1 MKVLVFRNR
10 FGAATLWV
18 LPSDDSQDAPE
29 QATLPG
35 LAGHDPRTQNMDSKG
50 SAQSWDEWAAYLA
63 SQPLLGNWAV
73 QELPEAVSANEALN
87 IVRRQDV
94 LDSVYR
100 RPYAAEPAPLT

>member
-18 LPSDDSQDAPE
+18 LTSDGSQDAPE
-29 QATLPG
+29 QAALPG
-35 LAGHDPRTQNMDSKG
+35 LAGRDPRTQNMDSKG

-63 SQPLLGNWAV
+63 SHPLLGNWSIQVVAGT
-73 QELPEAVSANEALN
+73 VSADEALR

-94 LDSVYR
+94 LSSAFR
-100 RPYAAEPAPLT
+100 RPYQEESAS